1 MSYNARKGTKSKNR
15 PWRSLLGLLQTTS
28 FSRLREVYLNL
39 NRAFFVF
46 ALGIIAQ
53 SSCSHKP
60 PPLIPDSA
68 ASDDPAVEKQF
79 RQARG
84 LFVEGKTKEADAAF
98 DRLVE
103 DHFADPLARVAT
115 IYRAR
120 IALERGDPSEAR
132 RLLAPVVG
140 DGDSVAERA
149 SFYDGVSL
157 HRLARHREAAERLER
172 YVGRLTDPEENL
184 LLLDTLWNASRS
196 FGSIGRSIYWIDAY
210 LAHAPEGDDRQNART
225 ALAELARQMSS
236 LEELDELSKE
246 LHPDESAWP
255 AVMARLAEL
264 HFEAGRLEQ
273 ASLILERVD
282 AQKRG
287 DDPAVK
293 DIASSYEE
301 RSLVDLRAVGCIVP
315 LSGRS
320 RLVGETVLK
329 GVMLGAQVLSLDEEN
344 SLSVT
349 IRNSAGN
356 PKQAVK
362 AVEELVFREHVSA
375 IIGPIDSASAKA
387 AAARAE
393 ELGVPMLALS
403 VREGL
408 VDGRPF
414 VFREFATNRGEVR
427 ELVDAAKRMGSK
439 SFGVLYPD
447 SGYGRT
453 MGRLMSEELARE
465 GLTLAAEIKY
475 SPKKTAFKETIEEL
489 AGFEFD
495 ALFIPDSAAR
505 IALIAPALAAA
516 GLWSVPAGE
525 EPSATGRAIQLLM
538 PSTGYAPDLL
548 RRAGRYLDG
557 ALFVRFLDPEASHG
571 GADFIERYRSEY
583 MAQPSYLAGFGH
595 DATILVAAAIRSG
608 ATTREGI
615 RQWFVESANTN
626 LDAIPFATPF
636 AGFSADG
643 EPLARPWI
651 LRVNGNRL
659 EVLR

>member
-1 MSYNARKGTKSKNR
+1 M
-15 PWRSLLGLLQTTS
+15 
-28 FSRLREVYLNL
+28 NL
-39 NRAFFVF
+39 NKVFFVF
-46 ALGIIAQ
+46 ALGAVAQ
-53 SSCSHKP
+53 SCSHKP
-60 PPLIPDSA
+60 PPLVPDSA

-79 RQARG
+79 RQARD
-84 LFVEGKTKEADAAF
+84 LFVNGKTKDADAAF

-103 DHFADPLARVAT
+103 DHSVDPLARVAI

-120 IALERGDPSEAR
+120 IALEHGNPSEAR
-132 RLLAPVVG
+132 RLLAPIVG
-140 DGDSVAERA
+140 DSDPVAERA
-149 SFYDGVSL
+149 SFYDGIAL
-157 HRLARHREAAERLER
+157 HRLAMHQEAIERLEPF
-172 YVGRLTDPEENL
+172 VDRLTDPEENI

-196 FGSIGRSIYWIDAY
+196 SGNPGRSIYWIDAY
-210 LAHAPEGDDRQNART
+210 LAHAKEGDTRKKAKN
-225 ALAELARQMSS
+225 ALAELAGQMSD
-236 LEELDELSKE
+236 LQALDELSKE

-255 AVMARLAEL
+255 VVMARLAAL
-264 HFEAGRLEQ
+264 HFEAGKLEQ
-273 ASLILERVD
+273 ASKILDRID
-282 AQKRG
+282 AHKRG

-315 LSGRS
+315 LSGRA

-329 GVMLGAQVLSLDEEN
+329 GVMLGAQVLPLDEEN
-344 SLSVT
+344 ELSVT

-356 PKQAVK
+356 PRQAVK
-362 AVEELVFREHVSA
+362 AVEELVFKEHVSA

-408 VDGRPF
+408 VSGKRF

-427 ELVDAAKRMGSK
+427 ELVDAARRMDSR
-439 SFGVLYPD
+439 SFAVLYPD

-453 MGRLMSEELARE
+453 MSRLMSEELKRE
-465 GLTLAAEIKY
+465 GLTLAGETKY
-475 SPKKTAFKETIEEL
+475 SPKTTTFKETIEEL
-489 AGFEFD
+489 MGWEFD
-495 ALFIPDSAAR
+495 TLFIPDSAAR

-525 EPSATGRAIQLLM
+525 EPTATGRAVQLLM

-557 ALFVRFLDPEASHG
+557 ALFVSFLDAEASHG
-571 GADFIERYRSEY
+571 GAGFIEKYRSKY
-583 MAQPSYLAGFGH
+583 MAAPSYLAGFGH

-615 RQWFVESANTN
+615 RQWLVESANTN
-626 LDAIPFATPF
+626 LGAIPFAAPF
-636 AGFSADG
+636 GGFDAEG
-643 EPLARPWI
+643 EPLAHPWI
-651 LRVNGNRL
+651 LRVNGERL